1 MLPIDLI
8 LKMSLLRIKC
18 PPFYLFHAAHFHSFF
33 RISLNFNRFYF
44 IFGVFSQEIFR
55 PRVSLNKKHVTVRL
69 FEEIFGQLGTGRG
82 TKCSK

>member
-18 PPFYLFHAAHFHSFF
+18 PPFYLFHAAHFHSFSEYLS
-33 RISLNFNRFYF
+33 ISTGFTSFLEFFLKRF
-44 IFGVFSQEIFR
+44 FR